1 MGNDAIAR
9 DLKLYVETIV
19 DIHAKFVKLLQEGYN
34 SEKAF
39 VAILD
44 KLSQKFINNNA
55 VTEAADSTQKSAELL
70 ARYSDAILQKS
81 LLKSKLITC
90 SEISHDKLNEDLN
103 ETNIKMNYHIQIA
116 DDFKRLFDINH
127 VLMQEV
133 RQQLSSRF
141 KPKISAIEV
150 NFYFDSN

>member
-116 DDFKRLFDINH
+116 DDFK
-127 VLMQEV
+127 
-133 RQQLSSRF
+133 
-141 KPKISAIEV
+141 
-150 NFYFDSN
+150 

>member
-1 MGNDAIAR
+1 MAISLLFNKCSQCTVEIIQDETQLKT
-9 DLKLYVETIV
+9 DL
-19 DIHAKFVKLLQEGYN
+19 FLL
-34 SEKAF
+34 
-39 VAILD
+39 ILC
-44 KLSQKFINNNA
+44 
-55 VTEAADSTQKSAELL
+55 
-70 ARYSDAILQKS
+70 S